1 MYDRCTVSGGL
12 VGECSNICM
21 KTRFKCKLSAAV
33 FFHFLAIWGSG
44 FRVRVRVR
52 DLILRIFFC
61 SILLSLFCHS
71 TAHDYY
77 YSVAIAVVNLYL

>member
-33 FFHFLAIWGSG
+33 FFYFLAIWGS
-44 FRVRVRVR
+44 
-52 DLILRIFFC
+52 ILSMCIF
-61 SILLSLFCHS
+61 FCHS

-77 YSVAIAVVNLYL
+77 YSVAIAAFVFVSVIP